1 MNDKQKLSESSAR
14 KQFPAGMFIT
24 AALFSSI
31 TVFIISAVF
40 TQANTPCINSQALQD
55 QVIVDTHQ
63 SRLRQSNTD
72 QPMIIC
78 NRNNQQVTWLT
89 WLFKRSESVDFH
101 YLDLLE
107 LLSRDN

>member
-1 MNDKQKLSESSAR
+1 MNDKQELSTSSAR
-14 KQFPAGMFIT
+14 KQFPAKMFIT
-24 AALFSSI
+24 AAFFSSVM
-31 TVFIISAVF
+31 VFVISAVF
-40 TQANTPCINSQALQD
+40 SQANTPCINSQALQD

-63 SRLRQSNTD
+63 SSLRQISAD
-72 QPMIIC
+72 QPMAIC
-78 NRNNQQVTWLT
+78 NRNNQQITWLT